1 MRRHGLKKGLSLL
14 LVLCMILSL
23 LPMTAL
29 AEEISEPSAAVE
41 EQSPA
46 SGDTTAVDTG
56 EDQQDEAGTGETSE
70 AGTGE
75 TGEAG
80 TGEESKSTIDKI
92 TDILGDFLGTISG
105 EKSEEEAAQDEA
117 NAKDAIKL
125 VVNNW
130 GEQGDQEFA
139 SIELFADGHFLIT
152 TPKAGKLPKRAANA
166 TRSAN
171 IFKRHGDAPL
181 KTRATDINGSIDLE
195 NGAYIYGTFTRVKE
209 GVYSLSNN
217 TMIEIKDKHVS
228 GSTTII
234 YTNRYGVKIVV
245 DVTVDFDYKPKPV
258 VRQLC
263 RSWRMDSSELWFT
276 TEDTYIAYAK
286 QWLKLGRVM
295 QEVTITPEGRAMGF
309 DEDDVAEDKD
319 DYCLRLVFSPCGT
332 YLCFY
337 KDGEVEVGFWEW
349 KDLQNGVMRLWEP
362 FDIDDDDDD
371 DDVDEYMDVT
381 VRFDGKKMRIYHD
394 FMDEENDVMFR
405 AYGVSTFSARY

>member
-1 MRRHGLKKGLSLL
+1 MTRSIIYSF
-14 LVLCMILSL
+14 LV
-23 LPMTAL
+23 AL
-29 AEEISEPSAAVE
+29 VSFGFIACDSDDNGKQTKVPEGAKPPTEF
-41 EQSPA
+41 
-46 SGDTTAVDTG
+46 
-56 EDQQDEAGTGETSE
+56 
-70 AGTGE
+70 
-75 TGEAG
+75 
-80 TGEESKSTIDKI
+80 K
-92 TDILGDFLGTISG
+92 LGDC
-105 EKSEEEAAQDEA
+105 EDEA

-130 GEQGDQEFA
+130 GGQSDQEFA

-152 TPKAGKLPKRAANA
+152 TPKAGKLPKHAANA

-217 TMIEIKDKHVS
+217 TMIEIKDNHVS

-394 FMDEENDVMFR
+394 FIDEENDVMFR